1 MNIGL
6 IEIELDYE
14 KLNTGLMYEKE
25 ISGFYMDFI
34 MIEI

>member
-14 KLNTGLMYEKE
+14 KLNTRNF
-25 ISGFYMDFI
+25 SGFYNDWNLD
-34 MIEI
+34 